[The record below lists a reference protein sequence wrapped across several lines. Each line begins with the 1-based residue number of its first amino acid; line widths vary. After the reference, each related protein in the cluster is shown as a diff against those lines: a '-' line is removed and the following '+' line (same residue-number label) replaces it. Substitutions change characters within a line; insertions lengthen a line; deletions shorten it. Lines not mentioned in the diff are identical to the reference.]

1 MLLRAKEDSVK
12 EGRLYTKLILWIFLA
27 AVVCY
32 FGYYIF
38 SAIYAPDDS
47 GGH

>member
-1 MLLRAKEDSVK
+1 MK
-12 EGRLYTKLILWIFLA
+12 EGNIYTKLILWIFLA

-38 SAIYAPDDS
+38 SAIYAPLTTAAAIEYEAGS
-47 GGH
+47 GS